1 MGEDGKPSSEGAP
14 KTIEI
19 NLGDTDVDDS
29 KYQTSNSERLKLIF
43 SRILTLGLLVG
54 FTSLSLVFVP
64 PSHDEMFTMC
74 FLLPLWLILAFIIF
88 RK

>member
-1 MGEDGKPSSEGAP
+1 MGEDGKPSSEGTP

-19 NLGDTDVDDS
+19 NFRDTDDS
-29 KYQTSNSERLKLIF
+29 NYQTSKSERLKLIF

-64 PSHDEMFTMC
+64 PSHDETFTMC
-74 FLLPLWLILAFIIF
+74 FLFPLWLILAFLIF
-88 RK
+88 KK

>member
-1 MGEDGKPSSEGAP
+1 MGEDEKPSSEGAP

-19 NLGDTDVDDS
+19 NLRDTGVDDS
-29 KYQTSNSERLKLIF
+29 KYQTSKSERLKLIF

-74 FLLPLWLILAFIIF
+74 FLIPLWLILAVIIF

>member
-1 MGEDGKPSSEGAP
+1 MREDGKPSSEGAP

-19 NLGDTDVDDS
+19 NLRDTDVDDS
-29 KYQTSNSERLKLIF
+29 KYQKSNSERIKLIF

-54 FTSLSLVFVP
+54 FTSLSLFFVP
-64 PSHDEMFTMC
+64 PSHDETFTMC
-74 FLLPLWLILAFIIF
+74 FLIPLWLILAVKIF

>member
-43 SRILTLGLLVG
+43 QES
-54 FTSLSLVFVP
+54 
-64 PSHDEMFTMC
+64 
-74 FLLPLWLILAFIIF
+74 
-88 RK
+88 

>member
-19 NLGDTDVDDS
+19 KLRDTDVDDS
-29 KYQTSNSERLKLIF
+29 KYQTSKSERLKPIF
-43 SRILTLGLLVG
+43 SRILTFGLLVG
-54 FTSLSLVFVP
+54 FSSLSLVFVP
-64 PSHDEMFTMC
+64 PSHDETFTMC
-74 FLLPLWLILAFIIF
+74 FLFPLWLILAVRIF